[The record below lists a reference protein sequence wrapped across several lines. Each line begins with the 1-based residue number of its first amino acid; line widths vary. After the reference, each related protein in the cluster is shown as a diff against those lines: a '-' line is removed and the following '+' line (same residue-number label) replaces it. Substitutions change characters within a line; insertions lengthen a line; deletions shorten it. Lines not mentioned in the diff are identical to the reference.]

1 MNKKWVVAITVLV
14 TFASVAFSEA
24 QETIRYNGSSTILK
38 AIMSQAAT
46 AFEAQE
52 GIKFDLKGKHTG
64 FGIKKLLADECDIA
78 GGGRP
83 LKEDE
88 KKKGLVETKLFMD
101 TAAFIVHQS
110 NPLTKID
117 SAQLTGVLK
126 GSLNHWDD
134 IGGPEGKKIIII
146 SPPLASMHY
155 KNVKKFIGFDAL
167 PKNSMTV
174 DVPPNVYKKV
184 KSFPVSIGWLSHAN
198 VANKK
203 DVKTLDIVID
213 GEAVTIN
220 QANVT
225 SGKYPYQQ
233 TMYFYT
239 KGNPEGNVKKF
250 IEFMQADSGNAIIT
264 EAGFFLVQ

>member
-1 MNKKWVVAITVLV
+1 M
-14 TFASVAFSEA
+14 FGSVAFSEA

-38 AIMSQAAT
+38 AIMTQAVT
-46 AFEAQE
+46 AFEAKE

-88 KKKGLVETKLFMD
+88 KKKGLVETKLFLD
-101 TAAFIVHQS
+101 TGAFIVHQS
-110 NPLTKID
+110 NPITKLD
-117 SAQLTGVLK
+117 STQITDILK
-126 GSLNHWDD
+126 GSLNQWGD

-146 SPPLASMHY
+146 SPPLESSHY
-155 KNVKKFIGFDAL
+155 KNIRKFVGFDAL
-167 PKNSMTV
+167 PKNSMIV

-184 KSFPVSIGWLSHAN
+184 KSFPVSIGWLSYAN

-203 DVKTLDIVID
+203 DVKTLDIVFD

-220 QANVT
+220 QANVS
-225 SGKYPYQQ
+225 SGKYTYQQ

-239 KGNPEGNVKKF
+239 KGSPEGNVKKF
-250 IEFMQADSGNAIIT
+250 IEFMQSKSGDAIIT
-264 EAGFFLVQ
+264 EAGFFLI